1 MRKVIE
7 LFKSGLHMLLYILLG
22 FLLLGQLSLNAAEA
36 VENQKVRVGYFYLP
50 GYHEMDASGR
60 LYGYGY
66 DLLQK
71 LQLYNDWSCE
81 YIGYN
86 EKWNDGFKMLERG
99 EIDLI
104 TGVRK
109 RSERLAKFSYSSNP
123 IGRSSSVLVV
133 REEDARYISGNYS
146 TYQDM
151 RVGALRGSIV
161 NINFDAFAK

>member
-86 EKWNDGFKMLERG
+86 EKWMMASRCWS
-99 EIDLI
+99 
-104 TGVRK
+104 GVRLTL
-109 RSERLAKFSYSSNP
+109 SPVCASAAS
-123 IGRSSSVLVV
+123 
-133 REEDARYISGNYS
+133 A
-146 TYQDM
+146 
-151 RVGALRGSIV
+151 
-161 NINFDAFAK
+161 